1 MCAVLHSLRIVRDI
15 RVSLV
20 DGGEKQIKAKQS
32 KAKGPHRPGP
42 CKSLGS
48 RGRALSVAEIDHR
61 ALS

>member
-20 DGGEKQIKAKQS
+20 DGGKQIKAKQS
-32 KAKGPHRPGP
+32 KTKGPHRSGP